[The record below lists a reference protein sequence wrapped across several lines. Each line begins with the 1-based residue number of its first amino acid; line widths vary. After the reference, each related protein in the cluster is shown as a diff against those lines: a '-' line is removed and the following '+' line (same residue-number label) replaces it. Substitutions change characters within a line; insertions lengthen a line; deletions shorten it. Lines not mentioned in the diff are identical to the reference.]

1 MRYNYQ
7 HGVSMQT
14 LWQDIRFAL
23 RQLRKSPVFAA
34 TAILTLAIGI
44 GANAAIFTLIDDAM
58 LRSLPVLRPDEL
70 VTVGFMSPKIRN
82 LVPAQSLSG
91 LEQLRRQLK
100 SVEGLS
106 GWSPDMLS
114 VRDQQGTL
122 RSIEGDMVS
131 GDALRMLGVQPYLG
145 RLLSPADDIPGG
157 PVGGW
162 PAVIGYG
169 FWQDN
174 YHGDPAIVGR
184 HVSVSGHVVIIVGV
198 LPRDYTGVFLGMHE
212 RIMLPMHFLSAMAAT
227 PELDVYRTPEKSQV
241 MVLGRLRPGS
251 TLRQLNAELGSIPQ
265 DEVKLLLPEQWR
277 SIPDFRGATLR
288 AEAQGHGFAWIG
300 KQNRQSL
307 LLLQGIAF
315 LVLVLCCVNLTSVQF
330 SRAQARQHEFAV
342 RAALG
347 AGWRRIIQQSL
358 IESLLLAAIGS
369 VAAAALAWSSTRALS
384 AFLTPPGSA
393 EPFLLRPD
401 PRVLAFTSAL
411 ALITT
416 LLFGLA
422 PAVFASRTA
431 PASLLRSAGTNR
443 RRKGVGQRLYIPA
456 QFAMALV
463 LVFTAGLFSETLLR
477 LRANHT
483 GFDPSHITMVT
494 AQFQSLKKSPAEIA
508 SLFRQ
513 MTDTLRAAPGVQ
525 SAAYI
530 WVTPVS
536 GYAPELIAQPV
547 GESQENHKISF
558 NEVSEGYFSTM
569 RTQLLLGREF
579 TAADRDRS
587 TCIVNQAAA
596 RLLFSGDSAL
606 GESIKSSFAGQAAFT
621 AQCRVVGIAK
631 DARYASLRDPAPPTL
646 YFPAGESTVAGG
658 GYYNNLTFLIRSRT
672 TADATTAY
680 RAALAR
686 YAPTTGYMTFLSL
699 PDQIDQSLGSERL
712 IALLSNTFAA
722 IALLL
727 SAVGLFGVLALDVE
741 QRQPELGVRLALG
754 ATRTNLLRLVLS
766 DAAIMVGAGALAGT
780 VIAAGG
786 SKLMD
791 HFLYGVSPTNVSIAL
806 LALAAL
812 GMVALMAAL
821 GPALRASRTDPMEAL
836 RME

>member
-1 MRYNYQ
+1 ML
-7 HGVSMQT
+7 T
-14 LWQDIRFAL
+14 LWQDIRFAI

-58 LRSLPVLRPDEL
+58 LRSLPVLHPDEL
-70 VTVGFMSPKIRN
+70 VTVGFKSQKMTELIP
-82 LVPAQSLSG
+82 VQSLAG
-91 LEQLRRQLK
+91 LEQLRRQLR

-114 VRDQQGTL
+114 VPDQQGTL
-122 RSIEGDMVS
+122 RSIQGEMVS
-131 GDALRMLGVQPYLG
+131 GDALGMLGVRPYLG
-145 RLLSPADDIPGG
+145 RLLTATDDVPGG

-174 YHGDPAIVGR
+174 YHGDPAIIGR
-184 HVSVSGHVVIIVGV
+184 HVPVSGQVVTVAGV
-198 LPRDYTGVFLGMHE
+198 LPRDYEGVFLGMHE
-212 RIMLPMHFLSAMAAT
+212 RMMLPMHFLSAMAAA
-227 PELDVYRTPEKSQV
+227 PELDVYRTPEKSEV

-251 TLRQLNAELGSIPQ
+251 SLSQLNAELQSIPQ
-265 DEVKLLLPEQWR
+265 DEVKTLLPAQWR
-277 SIPDFRGATLR
+277 SIPDFTGATLYADSR
-288 AEAQGHGFAWIG
+288 AQGFAFIRN
-300 KQNRQSL
+300 QYRQSL
-307 LLLQGIAF
+307 MLLQGIVV

-347 AGWRRIIQQSL
+347 ANWRRIIQQSL
-358 IESLLLAAIGS
+358 IESLLLAVIGS

-401 PRVLAFTSAL
+401 VRVLAFTSVL
-411 ALITT
+411 ALLTT

-431 PASLLRSAGTNR
+431 PAGLLRSSGTNR

-456 QFAMALV
+456 QFAVALV
-463 LVFTAGLFSETLLR
+463 LVFAAGLFSETLLR
-477 LRANHT
+477 LRTNQT
-483 GFDPSHITMVT
+483 GFDPSRITMVT

-508 SLFRQ
+508 ALFQQ
-513 MTDTLRAAPGVQ
+513 MTETLRATPGVQ
-525 SAAYI
+525 SAAYT

-536 GYAPELIAQPV
+536 GFAPDLRVQPV
-547 GESQENHKISF
+547 GQSQGDHKVSF

-569 RTQLLLGREF
+569 RTRLLLGREF
-579 TAADRDRS
+579 TPADRDRS

-596 RLLFSGDSAL
+596 RLLFSDGSAI
-606 GESIKSSFAGQAAFT
+606 GKSIKSSSSGQASFT
-621 AQCRVVGIAK
+621 AQCRVVGIAE

-646 YFPAGESTVAGG
+646 YFPAGEATVAGG
-658 GYYNNLTFLIRSRT
+658 GYYNNLVFLIRSQT
-672 TADATTAY
+672 MADATTAY

-699 PDQIDQSLGSERL
+699 PNQIDQSLGSERL
-712 IALLSNTFAA
+712 IALLSNTFAG

-727 SAVGLFGVLALDVE
+727 SAVGLFGVLALGVE
-741 QRQPELGVRLALG
+741 QRRQELGVRLALG
-754 ATRTNLLRLVLS
+754 ATRTNLLRLVLGE
-766 DAAIMVGAGALAGT
+766 AALLVGAGASAGII
-780 VIAAGG
+780 IAAGG
-786 SKLMD
+786 SRLIS
-791 HFLYGVSPTNVSIAL
+791 HFLYGVSAADAPIAL
-806 LALAAL
+806 LALVAL
-812 GMVALMAAL
+812 GIVALIAAV
-821 GPALRASRTDPMEAL
+821 GPALRASKTDPMQAL

>member
-1 MRYNYQ
+1 
-7 HGVSMQT
+7 MQT

-58 LRSLPVLRPDEL
+58 LRSLPVQRPNEL
-70 VTVGFMSPKIRN
+70 VTVGFKGQKMPQI
-82 LVPAQSLSG
+82 VPAQSLSG

-106 GWSPDMLS
+106 GWSGDMLS
-114 VRDQQGTL
+114 IADYQGTL
-122 RSIEGDMVS
+122 RSIAGEMVS
-131 GDALRMLGVQPYLG
+131 GDALGMLGLRPYLG
-145 RLLSPADDIPGG
+145 RLLSPADDVPGG

-184 HVSVSGHVVIIVGV
+184 HISVSGQVVTVVGV
-198 LPRDYTGVFLGMHE
+198 LPRDYEGVFQGMHE
-212 RIMLPMHFLSAMAAT
+212 RIMLPMHFLSAMSAT

-251 TLRQLNAELGSIPQ
+251 TLRQLNAELESIPQ
-265 DEVKLLLPEQWR
+265 DEVKMLLPAQWR

-288 AEAQGHGFAWIG
+288 AEAKGHGFAWIG
-300 KQNRQSL
+300 RQYGQSL
-307 LLLQGIAF
+307 MLLQGIAM

-330 SRAQARQHEFAV
+330 SRAQLRQHEFAV

-369 VAAAALAWSSTRALS
+369 VAAAALGWSSTHALS
-384 AFLTPPGSA
+384 AFLTPAGSP
-393 EPFLLRPD
+393 EPVLLRPD
-401 PRVLAFTSAL
+401 ARVLAFTSAL
-411 ALITT
+411 ALLTT

-422 PAVFASRTA
+422 PAVFAGRTA
-431 PASLLRSAGTNR
+431 PAGVLRSAGTNR

-456 QFAMALV
+456 QFAVALV
-463 LVFTAGLFSETLLR
+463 LVFAAGLFSETLLR
-477 LRANHT
+477 LRSNHT
-483 GFDPSHITMVT
+483 GFDPSRITMVT
-494 AQFQSLKKSPAEIA
+494 AQFQSMKKSPAEIA

-513 MTDTLRAAPGVQ
+513 MTDSLRASPGVQ
-525 SAAYI
+525 SAAYT
-530 WVTPVS
+530 WVTPVN
-536 GYAPELIAQPV
+536 GFAPDLFAQPASRSQ
-547 GESQENHKISF
+547 GEHKISF
-558 NEVSEGYFSTM
+558 NEVNDGYFSTM

-596 RLLFSGDSAL
+596 RLLFSGGSAL
-606 GESIKSSFAGQAAFT
+606 GESIKSSSTGQAAFT
-621 AQCRVVGIAK
+621 AQCRVVGIAE

-646 YFPAGESTVAGG
+646 YFPASESTVAGG
-658 GYYNNLTFLIRSRT
+658 GYYNNLVFLIRSQT
-672 TADATTAY
+672 MADATTAY

-727 SAVGLFGVLALDVE
+727 SAVGLFGVLALNVE
-741 QRQPELGVRLALG
+741 QRKSELGVRLALG
-754 ATRTNLLRLVLS
+754 ATRTNLLRLVLRE
-766 DAAIMVGAGALAGT
+766 AAILVGAGAVAGT
-780 VIAAGG
+780 VISVGG
-786 SKLMD
+786 SKLIS
-791 HFLYGVSPTNVSIAL
+791 HFLYGVSPADAGIAL

-812 GMVALMAAL
+812 GMVALIAAL
-821 GPALRASRTDPMEAL
+821 GPALRASRTDPMLAL
-836 RME
+836 RSE

>member
-1 MRYNYQ
+1 
-7 HGVSMQT
+7 MQAF
-14 LWQDIRFAL
+14 WQDIRFAI
-23 RQLRKSPVFAA
+23 RQLRKSPVFTV

-44 GANAAIFTLIDDAM
+44 GANAAIFTLIDDAL
-58 LRSLPVLRPDEL
+58 LRSLPVVRPDEL
-70 VTVGFMSPKIRN
+70 VTVGFKTPKIPE

-91 LEQLRRQLK
+91 LDQLRGQLR

-114 VRDQQGTL
+114 VPDQQGTL
-122 RSIEGDMVS
+122 RSIQGEMVS
-131 GDALRMLGVQPYLG
+131 GDALQMLGVRPLLG
-145 RLLSPADDIPGG
+145 RVLTPADDVPGG
-157 PVGGW
+157 PAGGW

-174 YHGDPAIVGR
+174 YHGDPAIIGR
-184 HVSVSGHVVIIVGV
+184 RISVTGQAVTIVGV
-198 LPRDYTGVFLGMHE
+198 LPRDYEGIFLGMHE
-212 RIMLPMHFLSAMAAT
+212 RIMLPMHFLSAMSAT
-227 PELDVYRTPEKSQV
+227 PELDVYRTPEKSEV

-251 TLRQLNAELGSIPQ
+251 TLSQLNAELATIPQ
-265 DEVKLLLPEQWR
+265 DEVKTLLPAQWR
-277 SIPDFRGATLR
+277 PIPDFNGATLG
-288 AEAQGHGFAWIG
+288 AEAKGRGFAYIG

-307 LLLQGIAF
+307 MLLQGIVI
-315 LVLVLCCVNLTSVQF
+315 LVLVLCCVNLTSVQV

-347 AGWRRIIQQSL
+347 AGWRRIVQQSL
-358 IESLLLAAIGS
+358 IESLLLAVTGS
-369 VAAAALAWSSTRALS
+369 VAAAALAWFSTHALS
-384 AFLTPPGSA
+384 AFLTRPGSA

-401 PRVLAFTSAL
+401 IRVLAFTSAL
-411 ALITT
+411 ALLTT

-422 PAVFASRTA
+422 PAVFASRVA
-431 PASLLRSAGTNR
+431 PAGLLRSGGTNR
-443 RRKGVGQRLYIPA
+443 RRKGVGQWLYIPA
-456 QFAMALV
+456 QFAVALV
-463 LVFTAGLFSETLLR
+463 LVFAAGLFSKTLLS

-483 GFDPSHITMVT
+483 GFDPSRITMVT
-494 AQFQSLKKSPAEIA
+494 AQFQSIKQSPAEIA

-513 MTDTLRAAPGVQ
+513 MTDTLRASPGIQ
-525 SAAYI
+525 SAAYA

-536 GYAPELIAQPV
+536 GFAPELVVQAV
-547 GESQENHKISF
+547 GQSQGEHKISF
-558 NEVSEGYFSTM
+558 NEVSEGYFATM

-579 TAADRDRS
+579 TTADRDRS

-596 RLLFSGDSAL
+596 RLLFPDGSAL
-606 GESIKSSFAGQAAFT
+606 GRSIKSSTTGETAFT
-621 AQCRVVGIAK
+621 AQCSVVGVAE

-658 GYYNNLTFLIRSRT
+658 GYYNNLVFLIRSQT
-672 TADATTAY
+672 MAEATTGY

-727 SAVGLFGVLALDVE
+727 SAVGLFGVLALGVE
-741 QRQPELGVRLALG
+741 QRRQELGVRLALG
-754 ATRTNLLRLVLS
+754 ATRNNLLRLVLRE
-766 DAAIMVGAGALAGT
+766 AAILVGSGAVAGL

-786 SKLMD
+786 TRLIG
-791 HFLYGVSPTNVSIAL
+791 HFLYGVSPADAGIAV
-806 LALAAL
+806 LAFAVL
-812 GMVALMAAL
+812 GIVALVAAL
-821 GPALRASRTDPMEAL
+821 GPALRASKTDPMQAL

>member
-1 MRYNYQ
+1 
-7 HGVSMQT
+7 MQT
-14 LWQDIRFAL
+14 FWQDIRFAL
-23 RQLRKSPVFAA
+23 RQLRKSPVFAV

-58 LRSLPVLRPDEL
+58 LRSLPVQRPDEL
-70 VTVGFMSPKIRN
+70 VTVGFKGPTLSEI
-82 LVPAQSLSG
+82 VPAQSLSG
-91 LEQLRRQLK
+91 LDQLRLQLK

-106 GWSPDMLS
+106 GWSYDMLS
-114 VRDQQGTL
+114 VPDQQGTL
-122 RSIEGDMVS
+122 RSIGGEMVS
-131 GDALRMLGVQPYLG
+131 GDALGMLGVRPYLG
-145 RLLSPADDIPGG
+145 RVLTPADDIPGG

-174 YHGDPAIVGR
+174 FHADPAIVGR
-184 HVSVSGHVVIIVGV
+184 HISVSGQVVTVAGV
-198 LPRDYTGVFLGMHE
+198 LPRDFEGVFLGMHE
-212 RIMLPMHFLSAMAAT
+212 RIILPMHFLSAMAAT
-227 PELDVYRTPEKSQV
+227 PELDVYRTAEKSEV

-251 TLRQLNAELGSIPQ
+251 TLRQLNAELESIPQ
-265 DEVKLLLPEQWR
+265 DEVKTLLPAQWR
-277 SIPDFRGATLR
+277 PLPNFRGATLA
-288 AEAQGHGFAWIG
+288 AESKGRGFAWIG

-307 LLLQGIAF
+307 LLLQGIVI

-401 PRVLAFTSAL
+401 ARVLAFTSVL
-411 ALITT
+411 ALLTT

-431 PASLLRSAGTNR
+431 PAGLLRSAGTNR

-456 QFAMALV
+456 QFAVALV
-463 LVFTAGLFSETLLR
+463 LVFAAGLFSETLLR

-483 GFDPSHITMVT
+483 GFDPSRITMVT
-494 AQFQSLKKSPAEIA
+494 AQFQSLKKNSTEIA

-513 MTDTLRAAPGVQ
+513 MIDTLRATPGVQ
-525 SAAYI
+525 SAAYT

-536 GYAPELIAQPV
+536 GFAPELFAQPV
-547 GESQENHKISF
+547 GQSQAEHKISF

-587 TCIVNQAAA
+587 TCIVNQAAV
-596 RLLFSGDSAL
+596 RLLFSGGSAL
-606 GESIKSSFAGQAAFT
+606 GESIKSSTKGEAAFT
-621 AQCRVVGIAK
+621 AQCRVVGIAE
-631 DARYASLRDPAPPTL
+631 DARYASLRDPTPPTL
-646 YFPAGESTVAGG
+646 YFPAGESTVSSG
-658 GYYNNLTFLIRSRT
+658 GYYNNLVFLIRSQT
-672 TADATTAY
+672 MADATTAY

-727 SAVGLFGVLALDVE
+727 SAIGLFGVLALGVE
-741 QRQPELGVRLALG
+741 QRRPELGVRLALG

-766 DAAIMVGAGALAGT
+766 EAAILVGVGAMAGT

-786 SKLMD
+786 TKLIG
-791 HFLYGVSPTNVSIAL
+791 HFLYGVSPADAGIAL
-806 LALAAL
+806 LAFAAL
-812 GMVALMAAL
+812 GMVALIAAL
-821 GPALRASRTDPMEAL
+821 GPALRASKTDPMQAL

>member
-1 MRYNYQ
+1 
-7 HGVSMQT
+7 MQT

-23 RQLRKSPVFAA
+23 RQLRKSPIFTV

-58 LRSLPVLRPDEL
+58 LRSLPVSRPDEL
-70 VTVGFMSPKIRN
+70 VTVGFRTPKMTE
-82 LVPAQSLSG
+82 LAPVQSLSG
-91 LEQLRRQLK
+91 LEQLRGQLR

-114 VRDQQGTL
+114 VPDQQGTL
-122 RSIEGDMVS
+122 RSIQGEMVS
-131 GDALRMLGVQPYLG
+131 GDALQMLGIRPRLG
-145 RLLSPADDIPGG
+145 RVLTPADDIPGG
-157 PVGGW
+157 PTGGW

-184 HVSVSGHVVIIVGV
+184 HITVTGQPVTIVGV
-198 LPRDYTGVFLGMHE
+198 LPRDYEGIFLGMHE
-212 RIMLPMHFLSAMAAT
+212 RIMLPMHFLSAMSAS
-227 PELDVYRTPEKSQV
+227 PELDVYRTPEKSEV

-251 TLRQLNAELGSIPQ
+251 TLNQLNAELASIPQ
-265 DEVKLLLPEQWR
+265 DEVKTLLPAQWR
-277 SIPDFRGATLR
+277 PIPEFRGATLA
-288 AEAQGHGFAWIG
+288 AESKGRGFAFIG
-300 KQNRQSL
+300 KENRQAL
-307 LLLQGIAF
+307 MLLQGIVI

-342 RAALG
+342 RVALG
-347 AGWRRIIQQSL
+347 AGWRRIVQQSL
-358 IESLLLAAIGS
+358 VESLLLALTGS
-369 VAAAALAWSSTRALS
+369 VAAAAVAWFSTRALS
-384 AFLTPPGSA
+384 AFLTPPGSP

-401 PRVLAFTSAL
+401 VRVLAFTSAL
-411 ALITT
+411 ALLTT

-422 PAVFASRTA
+422 PAIFSSRTG
-431 PASLLRSAGTNR
+431 PAGQLRSAGTHR
-443 RRKGVGQRLYIPA
+443 RRKGFGQRLYIPA
-456 QFAMALV
+456 QFAVALV
-463 LVFTAGLFSETLLR
+463 LVFAAGLFSQTLLR

-483 GFDPSHITMVT
+483 GFDPSRITMVT
-494 AQFQSLKKSPAEIA
+494 AQFQSIKKSPAEIA

-513 MTDTLRAAPGVQ
+513 MTDTLRSSPGIQ
-525 SAAYI
+525 SAAYT
-530 WVTPVS
+530 WVTPVN
-536 GYAPELIAQPV
+536 GFAPELAAQAV
-547 GESQENHKISF
+547 GQSQGEHKVSF

-579 TAADRDRS
+579 TTADHDRS

-596 RLLFSGDSAL
+596 HLLFSDGSAL
-606 GESIKSSFAGQAAFT
+606 GRSIKSSTTGEAGFT
-621 AQCRVVGIAK
+621 AQCTIVGVAE

-646 YFPAGESTVAGG
+646 YFPAGEATVAGG
-658 GYYNNLTFLIRSRT
+658 GYYNNLVFLIRSQT
-672 TADATTAY
+672 MTDATTAY

-712 IALLSNTFAA
+712 IALLSNIFAA

-727 SAVGLFGVLALDVE
+727 SAVGLFGVLALSVE
-741 QRQPELGVRLALG
+741 QRRQELGVRLALG
-754 ATRTNLLRLVLS
+754 ATRSNLLRLVLRE
-766 DAAIMVGAGALAGT
+766 AAVLVGAGAVAGI

-786 SKLMD
+786 TRLIG
-791 HFLYGVSPTNVSIAL
+791 HFLYGVSPADAGIAL

-812 GMVALMAAL
+812 GTVAVAAAL
-821 GPALRASRTDPMEAL
+821 GPALHASRTDPMQAL

>member
-1 MRYNYQ
+1 
-7 HGVSMQT
+7 MQT

-23 RQLRKSPVFAA
+23 RQLRKSPIFAA

-58 LRSLPVLRPDEL
+58 LRTLPIPQPDHL
-70 VTVGFMSPKIRN
+70 VTVGFKSPKIQQ
-82 LVPAQSLSG
+82 LIPVQSLYG
-91 LEQLRRQLK
+91 LDQLHRQLK

-106 GWSPDMLS
+106 GWSSDMLS
-114 VRDQQGTL
+114 VADQQGTL
-122 RSIEGDMVS
+122 RSIVGDMVS
-131 GDALRMLGVQPYLG
+131 GDALQMLGVRPYLG
-145 RLLSPADDIPGG
+145 RLLIPADDVPGG

-162 PAVIGYG
+162 PAVLGYG
-169 FWQDN
+169 FWQN
-174 YHGDPAIVGR
+174 NFHGDPAIIGR
-184 HVSVSGHVVIIVGV
+184 HIKVSGYVVTVVGV
-198 LPRDYTGVFLGMHE
+198 LPPNYTGVFLGTHE
-212 RIMLPMHFLSAMAAT
+212 RIMLPMHFLSALFPAKD
-227 PELDVYRTPEKSQV
+227 LDVFQSPQKSEV
-241 MVLGRLRPGS
+241 MVLGRLRPDS
-251 TLRQLNAELGSIPQ
+251 TLRQLNAELASIPQ
-265 DEVKLLLPEQWR
+265 DEVKILLPVQWR
-277 SIPDFRGATLR
+277 TIPDFRGATLH
-288 AEAQGHGFAWIG
+288 AESQGHGFAYIG

-307 LLLQGIAF
+307 LLLQGIAL
-315 LVLVLCCVNLTSVQF
+315 LVLLLCCVNLTSVQF

-347 AGWRRIIQQSL
+347 ASWRRIVQQSL
-358 IESLLLAAIGS
+358 IESLMLAAIGS

-384 AFLTPPGSA
+384 TFLTPPGSS
-393 EPFLLRPD
+393 EPFLLCPD

-411 ALITT
+411 AILTT

-422 PAVFASRTA
+422 PAIFASRAA
-431 PASLLRSAGTNR
+431 PAGLLRSAGTNR
-443 RRKGVGQRLYIPA
+443 RRKGVGQRLCIPA
-456 QFAMALV
+456 QFAVALV
-463 LVFTAGLFSETLLR
+463 LVFAAGLFSETLLH

-494 AQFQSLKKSPAEIA
+494 AQFQALKKTPAEIA
-508 SLFRQ
+508 STFQQ
-513 MTDTLRAAPGVQ
+513 MTDTLRASPGIQ
-525 SAAYI
+525 SAAYA
-530 WVTPVS
+530 WVTPVG
-536 GYAPELIAQPV
+536 GYAPQIIAQSV
-547 GESQENHKISF
+547 GSSQGEHKISL
-558 NEVSEGYFSTM
+558 NQVSEGYFSTM

-579 TAADRDRS
+579 TTADRDRS

-596 RLLFSGDSAL
+596 RLLFSGGPAL
-606 GESIKSSFAGQAAFT
+606 GESIKSSFGGQAAFT
-621 AQCRVVGIAK
+621 AQCRVVGIAE

-658 GYYNNLTFLIRSRT
+658 GYYNNLSFLIRSHT

-686 YAPTTGYMTFLSL
+686 YAPTTGYMSFLSL

-712 IALLSNTFAA
+712 IALLSNTFAG

-741 QRQPELGVRLALG
+741 QRRPELGVRLALG

-766 DAAIMVGAGALAGT
+766 EAAIMVGAGALVGA

-786 SKLMD
+786 SRLIG
-791 HFLYGVSPTNVSIAL
+791 HFLYGVSTTNLGIAL
-806 LALAAL
+806 LALVAL
-812 GMVALMAAL
+812 GMVALIAAL

>member
-1 MRYNYQ
+1 
-7 HGVSMQT
+7 MQAF
-14 LWQDIRFAL
+14 WQDIRFAL
-23 RQLRKSPVFAA
+23 RQLRKSPIFTV

-58 LRSLPVLRPDEL
+58 LRSLPVSRPDEL
-70 VTVGFMSPKIRN
+70 VTVGFKAPKIPE

-91 LEQLRRQLK
+91 LDQLRGQLK

-114 VRDQQGTL
+114 VPDQQGTL
-122 RSIEGDMVS
+122 RSIQGEMVS
-131 GDALRMLGVQPYLG
+131 GDALQMLGVRPVLG
-145 RLLSPADDIPGG
+145 RVLTPADDIPGG
-157 PVGGW
+157 PIGGW

-174 YHGDPAIVGR
+174 YHGDPAIIGR
-184 HVSVSGHVVIIVGV
+184 HISVTGQPITIVGV
-198 LPRDYTGVFLGMHE
+198 LPRDYEGIFLGMRE
-212 RIMLPMHFLSAMAAT
+212 RIMLPMHFLSAMSAT

-251 TLRQLNAELGSIPQ
+251 TLSQLNAELASIPS
-265 DEVKLLLPEQWR
+265 DEVKTLLPAQWR
-277 SIPDFRGATLR
+277 PVPDFKGATLG
-288 AEAQGHGFAWIG
+288 AEAQGRGFAFIR
-300 KQNRQSL
+300 KENRQAL
-307 LLLQGIAF
+307 MLLQGIVI

-347 AGWRRIIQQSL
+347 AGWGRIVQQSL
-358 IESLLLAAIGS
+358 IESLLLALTGS
-369 VAAAALAWSSTRALS
+369 IAAAAMAWFSTRALS

-401 PRVLAFTSAL
+401 IRVLAFTSVL
-411 ALITT
+411 ALLTT

-422 PAVFASRTA
+422 PAIFASRTA
-431 PASLLRSAGTNR
+431 PAGLLKSAGTNR

-456 QFAMALV
+456 QFAVALV
-463 LVFTAGLFSETLLR
+463 LVFAAGLFSQTLLR

-483 GFDPSHITMVT
+483 GFDPSRITMVT
-494 AQFQSLKKSPAEIA
+494 AQFQSIKQSPAEIA
-508 SLFRQ
+508 TLFRQ
-513 MTDTLRAAPGVQ
+513 MTDALRASPGIQ
-525 SAAYI
+525 SAAYT
-530 WVTPVS
+530 WVTPVN
-536 GYAPELIAQPV
+536 GFAPELAAQAV
-547 GESQENHKISF
+547 GQSSGEHKISF

-569 RTQLLLGREF
+569 RTQVLLGREF
-579 TAADRDRS
+579 TTADHDRS

-596 RLLFSGDSAL
+596 HLLFSDGSAL
-606 GESIKSSFAGQAAFT
+606 GRSIKSSTTGEAGFT
-621 AQCRVVGIAK
+621 AQCSVVGVAE
-631 DARYASLRDPAPPTL
+631 DARYASLREPAPPTL
-646 YFPAGESTVAGG
+646 YFPAGQATVAGG
-658 GYYNNLTFLIRSRT
+658 GYYNNLVFLIRSQSM
-672 TADATTAY
+672 AEATTAY

-712 IALLSNTFAA
+712 IALLSNIFAA

-727 SAVGLFGVLALDVE
+727 SAVGLFGVLALSVE
-741 QRQPELGVRLALG
+741 QRRQELGVRLALG
-754 ATRTNLLRLVLS
+754 ATRNNLLRLVLS
-766 DAAIMVGAGALAGT
+766 EAAVLVGVGALAGT
-780 VIAAGG
+780 IIAAGG
-786 SKLMD
+786 ARLIT
-791 HFLYGVSPTNVSIAL
+791 HFLYGVSPADAGIAL

-812 GMVALMAAL
+812 GTVALVAAL
-821 GPALRASRTDPMEAL
+821 GPALHAAKTDPMQAL

>member
-1 MRYNYQ
+1 
-7 HGVSMQT
+7 MQT
-14 LWQDIRFAL
+14 LWQDVRFAV
-23 RQLRKSPVFAA
+23 RQLPKSPIFSI

-44 GANAAIFTLIDDAM
+44 GANAAIFSLIDDAM
-58 LRSLPVLRPDEL
+58 LRSLPVMRPDEL
-70 VTVGFMSPKIRN
+70 VTVGFKGGKLAE

-114 VRDQQGTL
+114 VPDQQGTL
-122 RSIEGDMVS
+122 RSISGEMVS
-131 GDALRMLGVQPYLG
+131 GDALGMLGVRPYLG
-145 RLLSPADDIPGG
+145 RILNAGDDVPGG
-157 PVGGW
+157 PAGGW

-174 YHGDPAIVGR
+174 FHGDPGIIGR
-184 HVSVSGHVVIIVGV
+184 HIRVSGQVVTVVGV
-198 LPRDYTGVFLGMHE
+198 LPQDYEGIFLGMHE
-212 RIMLPMHFLSAMAAT
+212 RILLPMHFLSAMSAT

-251 TLRQLNAELGSIPQ
+251 TLEQLEAELASIPR
-265 DEVKLLLPEQWR
+265 DEVRTILPAQWR
-277 SIPDFRGATLR
+277 PIPEFRGVSLG
-288 AEAQGHGFAWIG
+288 AEAKGHGFAFIG

-307 LLLQGIAF
+307 MLLQGIVV

-347 AGWRRIIQQSL
+347 AGWRRIVQQSL
-358 IESLLLAAIGS
+358 IESLLLAGIGS

-401 PRVLAFTSAL
+401 GRVLAFTTAL
-411 ALITT
+411 AVLTT

-431 PASLLRSAGTNR
+431 PAGLLRSAGTNR
-443 RRKGVGQRLYIPA
+443 RRKGLGQRLYIPA
-456 QFAMALV
+456 QFAVALV
-463 LVFTAGLFSETLLR
+463 LVFAAGLFSETLLR

-483 GFDPSHITMVT
+483 GFDPSRITMVT
-494 AQFQSLKKSPAEIA
+494 AQFQSLKGSPAEIA
-508 SLFRQ
+508 LLFRE
-513 MTDTLRAAPGVQ
+513 MTDTLRTSPGVQ
-525 SAAYI
+525 SAAYT

-536 GYAPELIAQPV
+536 GFAPDLVAQGV
-547 GESQENHKISF
+547 GQKQGERKITF
-558 NEVSEGYFSTM
+558 NEVSDGYFATM
-569 RTQLLLGREF
+569 RTRLLLGRGF
-579 TAADRDRS
+579 NATDRDRS
-587 TCIVNQAAA
+587 TCIVNEAAA
-596 RLLFSGDSAL
+596 RLLFATGAGSGFAL
-606 GESIKSSFAGQAAFT
+606 GESVKSSSSGGTAFT
-621 AQCRVVGIAK
+621 AECRVVGVAE
-631 DARYASLRDPAPPTL
+631 DARYASLREPAPPTL
-646 YFPAGESTVAGG
+646 YFPAGEATVAGG
-658 GYYNNLTFLIRSRT
+658 GYYNNLVFLMRSQT
-672 TADATTAY
+672 MGEATTAY

-686 YAPTTGYMTFLSL
+686 YAPSTGYMTFLRL
-699 PDQIDQSLGSERL
+699 PDQIDQSLGNERL

-727 SAVGLFGVLALDVE
+727 SAVGLFGVLALGVE
-741 QRQPELGVRLALG
+741 QRRPELGVRLALG
-754 ATRTNLLRLVLS
+754 ASRSNLLRLVLRE
-766 DAAIMVGAGALAGT
+766 AAVLVGAGAAAGV

-786 SKLMD
+786 SGLIS
-791 HFLYGVSPTNVSIAL
+791 HFLYGVSTSDAGIAL

-812 GMVALMAAL
+812 GAVALIAAL
-821 GPALRASRTDPMEAL
+821 GPALRASKTDPMQAL